1 MSYHTSGSMRS
12 YGGGYGTIKI
22 NLQDTG
28 QLTRNVE
35 YQYQVQGSQTTHT
48 ATSDVIQGQM
58 VLVDSNYTLS
68 VNPPPFSAGMSLTV
82 FVPQTEV
89 PLFSTIITL
98 ISPLET
104 DDTQADII
112 ETTGQQ
118 QQQGEN
124 QEGNQQQEQTEQQGQ
139 QTGQEQEEMQS
150 ESSPPPVN
158 PIVEIGL
165 ESPVTNPAL
174 FIYQETGEPY
184 YGLYHRHQ
192 DGTLMIGEG
201 VLGVDHEMIPNEIII
216 PNNVTLNGDAITTP
230 TLQPQ
235 MSISQIREMFA
246 DTVYSKWFGE
256 EFGDDAGTYTF
267 KDMRLPVG
275 QRQTTTQ
282 IDVKSIQSTIRN
294 GRVVTGRQDGEQLVF
309 YKKDSNT
316 PESKKDY
323 EDSKINEILT
333 DISASV
339 ASSPND
345 EFDLQSRLSFV
356 SSIDRGNDGNGS
368 PVGVELTNQYGLDF
382 LFDGDPSEVGTPEN
396 ENPYRIKSFKY
407 QLIYNLSNN
416 EEKRINIG
424 ELAFINKVDESEDK
438 WYWYG
443 WVNVLNLSQVT
454 TPVSSEKINPNKA
467 REVLDTNI
475 FELLPTQTTRQDQI
489 NNFFQDFN
497 NLIGD
502 PPEFQ
507 DVDGDGLGESIVNQ
521 QEDEQSRISFENQP
535 TANITRLESQANP
548 VNQNK
553 TLETMRNTLNQY
565 LGDVDNVV
573 ESIQDERP
581 EYENK
586 SRGFLKIRK
595 PNQAIILRA
604 PLEDELEFQKNDSF
618 LTEGFTITMW
628 VRFLGKTGRGTLF
641 KFGNPISTESP
652 YGFTLE
658 TVCNIHEGVDDYTRA
673 IRLGVYDH
681 NDDEFYDSAF
691 GNMIETRQDTRVTK
705 TWSHDGLFTGRT
717 YTSVPTN
724 DLNEWFFI
732 CASYDPEINEG
743 YAFQTGEFLNG
754 LDGAFTSRLYWE
766 NHYNPI
772 SQEVVGNSGFG
783 ARCKVEVIS
792 RSDLLRARG
801 FKVGDISFDPNETP
815 PPPPPPP
822 SPPDVQDGESS
833 EAPPPPPPPM

>member
-1 MSYHTSGSMRS
+1 MPYHTTGSMFRRS
-12 YGGGYGTIKI
+12 YGGYGTVQIELVNQT
-22 NLQDTG
+22 NL
-28 QLTRNVE
+28 
-35 YQYQVQGSQTTHT
+35 VQHENYVYVVGTKSSQ
-48 ATSDVIQGQM
+48 AVAD
-58 VLVDSNYTLS
+58 LVPGTNRLGLIDSNYTIPE
-68 VNPPPFSAGMSLTV
+68 NEPPFDEGDTITIRNDMGVPILTTV
-82 FVPQTEV
+82 IQSIQNYNVE
-89 PLFSTIITL
+89 SNGSID
-98 ISPLET
+98 ER
-104 DDTQADII
+104 
-112 ETTGQQ
+112 
-118 QQQGEN
+118 
-124 QEGNQQQEQTEQQGQ
+124 QTEQQEEGQQ
-139 QTGQEQEEMQS
+139 QTGEQQTEQQQETDMDDF
-150 ESSPPPVN
+150 PFN
-158 PIVEIGL
+158 PIVEVGL

-174 FIYQETGEPY
+174 WIFQDSGEPY
-184 YGLYHRHQ
+184 FGLYHRHQ
-192 DGTLMIGEG
+192 NGEYMIGAGTLG
-201 VLGVDHEMIPNEIII
+201 VNHELKPDEIIV
-216 PNNVTLNGDAITTP
+216 PNNVTLNGDVIATP

-246 DTVYSKWFGE
+246 DTVYSKWFSD
-256 EFGDDAGTYTF
+256 EFGDEAGTYTF

-339 ASSPND
+339 AGSPND
-345 EFDLQSRLSFV
+345 VFDLQSRLSFV

-407 QLIYNLSNN
+407 QLIYSLSNN

-424 ELAFINKVDESEDK
+424 ELAFINKVEEEEDK

-475 FELLPTQTTRQDQI
+475 FELLPTQTTRQDEI

-521 QEDEQSRISFENQP
+521 QEDERSRISFENQP

-548 VNQNK
+548 INQNK

-641 KFGNPISTESP
+641 NFGNPISTESP

-724 DLNEWFFI
+724 DLDEWFFI
-732 CASYDPEINEG
+732 CASYNPAINEG
-743 YAFQTGEFLNG
+743 DFQNDFRNG
-754 LDGAFTSRLYWE
+754 LNGAFTSRLYWE
-766 NHYNPI
+766 NHYDSN
-772 SQEVVGNSGFG
+772 SEQVVAFSGEG

-801 FKVGDISFDPNETP
+801 FKVGDISFNPNVTP

-833 EAPPPPPPPM
+833 EAPPPPPPPL

>member
-12 YGGGYGTIKI
+12 YGGGYGTISIGLANSSKLERGVTYSYTV
-22 NLQDTG
+22 NGTRYTAVADTIPG
-28 QLTRNVE
+28 TNAVGL
-35 YQYQVQGSQTTHT
+35 
-48 ATSDVIQGQM
+48 I
-58 VLVDSNYTLS
+58 DSNYTLPNS
-68 VNPPPFSAGMSLTV
+68 PPPFQENSSIVIL
-82 FVPQTEV
+82 
-89 PLFSTIITL
+89 
-98 ISPLET
+98 
-104 DDTQADII
+104 DDTGLSIA
-112 ETTGQQ
+112 TTKITSITNYDSNGNGGKGNGQ
-118 QQQGEN
+118 ESM
-124 QEGNQQQEQTEQQGQ
+124 TDTFGQ
-139 QTGQEQEEMQS
+139 QTTTTSYQGEQQEQEEMETQS
-150 ESSPPPVN
+150 SSSPVN
-158 PIVEIGL
+158 PIVEVGL
-165 ESPVTNPAL
+165 ESPITNPAL

-184 YGLYHRHQ
+184 FGLYHEHQ
-192 DGTLMIGEG
+192 DGTLMVGEG
-201 VLGVDHEMIPNEIII
+201 VLGIDHDMNPSEIII
-216 PNNVTLNGDAITTP
+216 PNNVTLNGDDVTTP

-246 DTVYSKWFGE
+246 DTVYSKWFGD
-256 EFGDDAGTYTF
+256 EFNDEAGNYTF

-275 QRQTTTQ
+275 QRESTTQ

-294 GRVVTGRQDGEQLVF
+294 GKVVTGRQDGEQLVF
-309 YKKDSNT
+309 YKNDSNT

-356 SSIDRGNDGNGS
+356 SAIDRGNDGNGS

-382 LFDGDPSEVGTPEN
+382 LFDGEPTEVGTAEG

-407 QLIYNLSNN
+407 ELIYNLSNN
-416 EEKRINIG
+416 ETKKINIG
-424 ELAFINKVDESEDK
+424 ELAFINKVQEEEIN

-443 WVNVLNLSQVT
+443 WVNVLNLSQIT
-454 TPVSSEKINPNKA
+454 TPISSTKINSEKA

-475 FELLPTQTTRQDQI
+475 FELLPSQTTRQDEI

-507 DVDGDGLGESIVNQ
+507 DVDGDGLGESAVNQ
-521 QEDEQSRISFENQP
+521 QEDEQNRISFENKP
-535 TANITRLESQANP
+535 TANITRLESQ
-548 VNQNK
+548 

-573 ESIQDERP
+573 ESIEDERP

-628 VRFLGKTGRGTLF
+628 VRFVGKTGRGTLF
-641 KFGNPISTESP
+641 NFGNPISTESP

-681 NDDEFYDSAF
+681 NNGEFYDSAF

-732 CASYDPEINEG
+732 CASYNPTINEG
-743 YAFQTGEFLNG
+743 DFQNDFRNG
-754 LDGAFTSRLYWE
+754 LNGAFTSKLYWE
-766 NHYNPI
+766 NHYDSN
-772 SQEVVGNSGFG
+772 SQEVVAFSGEG

-801 FKVGDISFDPNETP
+801 FKVGDISFNPNVTP

-822 SPPDVQDGESS
+822 PPDELDDESG